1 MTLQGGIAESGG
13 AIVGFVLTLFVFS
26 FVLKDNPLYRL
37 AVHLLVG
44 VSAGYVVVV
53 VVQDTLLPVVQT
65 ILDEPGRPAGLVWI
79 VPLILALL
87 LLLKAIPRIS
97 WVGNSSMAVL
107 IGVGAAVGLVGA
119 ITGTLFPQVTARYQS
134 GLIGLLIA
142 LLSVLALAYFHFS
155 GLVSKEGTATLPSWF
170 EYVRSLGRAI
180 ITITLAGLFTGVLST
195 SLVLLTERVGL
206 FVELFTRIFASFA
219 SG

>member
-1 MTLQGGIAESGG
+1 MTLQAGFTEFGG
-13 AIVGFVLTLFVFS
+13 AVVGFLLTLFVFS
-26 FVLKDNPLYRL
+26 FVLRDNPLYRV

-44 VSAGYVVVV
+44 VSAGYAIVVT
-53 VVQDTLLPVVQT
+53 VQEILLPVIET
-65 ILDEPGRPAGLVWI
+65 ITSEPGRPAGLVWI
-79 VPLILALL
+79 VPLLLAIL

-97 WVGNSSMAVL
+97 WVGNSSMAIL

-119 ITGTLFPQVTARYQS
+119 IVGTLFPQVTARYES
-134 GLIGLLIA
+134 GLLGLFVA
-142 LLSVLALAYFHFS
+142 LLSILALAYFHFS
-155 GLVSKEGTATLPSWF
+155 GRAPDEGRASLPRWF
-170 EYVRSLGRAI
+170 EYVRSSGRVV

-206 FVELFTRIFASFA
+206 FVELFTRMFASFT

>member
-1 MTLQGGIAESGG
+1 MTLQASFTEFGG
-13 AIVGFVLTLFVFS
+13 AIVGFLLTLFVFS
-26 FVLKDNPLYRL
+26 FVLRDNPLYRL

-44 VSAGYVVVV
+44 VSAGYAIVIT
-53 VVQDTLLPVVQT
+53 VQEILLPVIET
-65 ILDEPGRPAGLVWI
+65 IAREPGRPAGLVWI
-79 VPLILALL
+79 VPLLLAIL

-97 WVGNSSMAVL
+97 WVGNSSLAIL

-119 ITGTLFPQVTARYQS
+119 IVGTLLPQVTARYES
-134 GLIGLLIA
+134 GLLGLFVA
-142 LLSVLALAYFHFS
+142 LLSILALAYFHFS
-155 GLVSKEGTATLPSWF
+155 RRASDEGRASFPRWF
-170 EYVRSLGRAI
+170 EYVRSSGRVV

-206 FVELFTRIFASFA
+206 FVELFTRMFASFT